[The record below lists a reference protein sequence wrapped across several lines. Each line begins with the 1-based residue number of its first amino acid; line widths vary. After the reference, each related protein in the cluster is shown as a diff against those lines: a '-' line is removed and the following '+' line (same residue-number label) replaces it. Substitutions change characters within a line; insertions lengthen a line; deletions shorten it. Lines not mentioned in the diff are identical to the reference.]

1 MVRQAGVAYVLECR
15 FHARHGDRSDM
26 TKDSLQKRLDA
37 GTPPAWLQPLSPPQ
51 APLQAYRVAP
61 QTAAAP
67 PKSDTPKPRLHG
79 RT

>member
-1 MVRQAGVAYVLECR
+1 MVRQAGIAYVLECR
-15 FHARHGDRSDM
+15 FHARHGDRSGM

-37 GTPPAWLQPLSPPQ
+37 GTPPAWLLPLSPPS

-61 QTAAAP
+61 QSAAVTPTAA
-67 PKSDTPKPRLHG
+67 KPQLRG

>member
-1 MVRQAGVAYVLECR
+1 MVRQAGIAYVLECR
-15 FHARHGDRSDM
+15 FHARHGDRSGM

-37 GTPPAWLQPLSPPQ
+37 GAPPAWLQPLSPPQ

-61 QTAAAP
+61 QTATAAP
-67 PKSDTPKPRLHG
+67 QGAKPLLRG